1 MTTLARDESGI
12 SYVFAW
18 VEGPNGGITNY
29 QSQPWAVT
37 TAIDRMPSEDS
48 STTWERFV
56 QTIALRADAMPGRYR
71 IWFSVGDLVG
81 NRAALYDVTL
91 VEFVIE

>member
-1 MTTLARDESGI
+1 
-12 SYVFAW
+12 
-18 VEGPNGGITNY
+18 
-29 QSQPWAVT
+29 
-37 TAIDRMPSEDS
+37 MPSEDS